1 MKGIDIAVLA
11 AIALPAICAQFVP
24 APTDL
29 ISKMGFAGYNV
40 RYKEVPSGICET
52 MDGVKSY
59 SGYGRSGH
67 VPSGSH

>member
-1 MKGIDIAVLA
+1 MKGFGIAALA
-11 AIALPAICAQFVP
+11 AVALPTVCAQFLP

-52 MDGVKSY
+52 MEGVKSY
-59 SGYGRSGH
+59 SGYVWSPGLGY
-67 VPSGSH
+67 VL